1 MPDLT
6 SPSPFILTHFE
17 QIATVSALFA
27 LCLQIALDVWR
38 TRRSAAR
45 EGGR

>member
-27 LCLQIALDVWR
+27 LCLSIAVDVWW
-38 TRRSAAR
+38 TKRSFAR
-45 EGGR
+45 KGGR